1 MLRKIFA
8 SFDPEGIFVYQAF
21 KHSIAD
27 EAIRLGTFGKGFN
40 MERMTWIKPS
50 FGWMLYRSKYAT
62 QHRQEGILK
71 IKLSHEG
78 FQRILSAGI
87 STSFEPSIFPT
98 EEEWRK
104 ALDSSLVRYQWDPDR
119 DIWLRRLE
127 RRAIQLGIRGS
138 VVRDYANV
146 WIIGIEDVTE
156 LAQAIATSVHNRTKD
171 SSLAPIE
178 QIYPVNTQIQQTLAM
193 IETASC

>member
-1 MLRKIFA
+1 MSRQIFA

-27 EAIRLGTFGKGFN
+27 EALCLGTFGKGFN

-62 QHRQEGILK
+62 QHRQERILK

-78 FQRILSAGI
+78 FQKILAAGI

-138 VVRDYANV
+138 VVRDYVNV

-156 LAQAIATSVHNRTKD
+156 LAQAIATSVKNRTKD
-171 SSLAPIE
+171 NSLAPIE
-178 QIYPVNTQIQQTLAM
+178 QIYQVNTQIQQTLAM
-193 IETASC
+193 IETSSC